1 MNLVFHMERKVAM
14 RTITREFN
22 GIGEKIII
30 QLKYEDLEVSKLP
43 DRCQECPVGFM
54 FHGCGIQ
61 YPMSEVRPKTCKLKL
76 IDLDK

>member
-1 MNLVFHMERKVAM
+1 MILYGMERKASM
-14 RTITREFN
+14 RTVIREFN
-22 GIGEKIII
+22 DTGEKITI

-54 FHGCGIQ
+54 SNNCGRE